1 MASGKS
7 LELAN
12 IKRKPAE
19 ALCTCGKVWSSH
31 FRKDGKGMLARYE
44 ANDKHQLAGR
54 AKNIIGSGMVMNRAQ
69 ARQIKKRSRR

>member
-7 LELAN
+7 LELAK
-12 IKRKPAE
+12 IKRPAPE
-19 ALCTCGKVWSSH
+19 PLCTCGKPWVLH

-54 AKNIIGSGMVMNRAQ
+54 AKNIIGGGMIVNRAQ
-69 ARQIKKRSRR
+69 ARRSKKRSRR